1 MEKIIKYFSDWKTF
15 EKVWLGIST
24 LLILS
29 LSLYWGDGLIGITA
43 SLTGIWC
50 VVLVA
55 KGKISNYYVGIVN
68 ILAYAWIAYSW
79 KFYGEVMLNLIFF
92 LPMQFVGILV
102 WRKHMNSKAKEVK
115 TKIMTQKQR
124 FTWFVIAFVAILFY
138 GQWLASLGGNMPYF
152 DSVSTI
158 LSIIAMILMIMRYV
172 EQWVLW
178 IGVNMASIYLW
189 VYALSNGGTDIS
201 VLIMWVAYLVNSL
214 YGLYNWNKLNQQ
226 T

>member
-1 MEKIIKYFSDWKTF
+1 MKKIMNYFGDWKTF

-29 LSLYWGDGLIGITA
+29 LSLYWGDGLIGVTA

-50 VVLVA
+50 VILVA

-68 ILAYAWIAYSW
+68 ILTYAWVAYSW
-79 KFYGEVMLNLIFF
+79 KFYGEVMLNLMFF
-92 LPMQFVGILV
+92 LPMQFVGILL
-102 WRKHMNSKAKEVK
+102 WRKHMNSKVKEVK

-124 FTWFVIAFVAILFY
+124 FTWFVIAFVTILFY

-158 LSIIAMILMIMRYV
+158 LSIIAMILMVMRYV

-178 IGVNMASIYLW
+178 IGVNVASICLW
-189 VYALSNGGTDIS
+189 IYALSNGGTDIS
-201 VLIMWVAYLVNSL
+201 VLIMWVAYLVNSV
-214 YGLYNWNKLNQQ
+214 YGLYNWNKLSQQ

>member
-102 WRKHMNSKAKEVK
+102 WRKHMNSKAKEIK